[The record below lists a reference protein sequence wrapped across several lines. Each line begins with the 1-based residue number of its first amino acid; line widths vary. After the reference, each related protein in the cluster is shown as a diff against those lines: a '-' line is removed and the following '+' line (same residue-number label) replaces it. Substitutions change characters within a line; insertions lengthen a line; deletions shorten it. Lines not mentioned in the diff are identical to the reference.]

1 MFFKTYILDI
11 IKYDL
16 SPLMTIYYYFIAVNI
31 FQLNSLLLLLTYSW
45 HIILNYSK
53 SFFILQY
60 SKRGQQIALYKSSF
74 LALKLFYEN
83 YQRFS
88 YLYIII
94 EYLNRYLFFER
105 Q

>member
-1 MFFKTYILDI
+1 MFFKTYILD

-53 SFFILQY
+53 SFFIHNAEKGD
-60 SKRGQQIALYKSSF
+60 SKSP
-74 LALKLFYEN
+74 
-83 YQRFS
+83 
-88 YLYIII
+88 YIS
-94 EYLNRYLFFER
+94 L
-105 Q
+105 